1 MASVAFIYNGVPTVI
16 QCQKEDKMEDII
28 EKFLAKCQKNK
39 GSIFFLYSGKSLDED
54 LTFNEAANKLDKNSN
69 KMRVLTL
76 DLLLESDNS
85 LSKKKSKYII
95 CPKCHE
101 SARIKIDEN
110 YQIYL
115 YDCIDGHKTENIQF
129 NEFEANQL
137 IDQTKIKC
145 GYCKNE
151 NKDNTYKNLFFK
163 CNTCKLNLCPKCKN
177 IHEKTHF
184 IIDYE
189 DKDFYCNKHYNTF
202 DHYCTDCKEDLCK
215 LCVKDHIKHK
225 TISFNNFIP
234 KIDESKKELV
244 YLKDAIRN
252 LRKYIKGII
261 AKLNYVIDNINNYY
275 NIYDNI
281 INNFDI
287 KKINYLQIQN
297 INDLKKYNSNFMGNI
312 TEINKEENI
321 KFKFIELI
329 NLYKKM
335 SLGNNEEEEEKD
347 ENEIIENN
355 EDNEDDEDEENY
367 IKNIKRFNPLDN
379 KYESFEIKNL
389 KEIKQFETK
398 YEIQHILI
406 LHDRRLLTVQNQ
418 MNFEDQKH
426 SLSKF
431 CVYDLTN
438 STVCDI
444 SDNIGS
450 ITIEIF
456 QMKDD
461 NITIFLGLNS
471 INYMVICKIKKK
483 SIVIIF
489 ECNINSTK
497 HLENGIE
504 DLFISSKVYN
514 INNSF
519 FIERLGGFDVYSYK
533 ECKIEKD
540 FYFDLNNI
548 TIFNICEINEKE
560 IAIYHKKKGKIYGE
574 NAFLKFYDI
583 KGNKKIKTLK
593 LGNHKSGEN
602 LLFANKNNIILE
614 FNHKFVLIDPIKRI
628 IKCEINIIANEE
640 IKKMLS
646 LNDKTFLAI
655 FSSGLFQYE
664 FSKNKINYINKKE
677 FQDIDIVKE
686 YPDNQLV
693 IIEGKNQITIYAS
706 E

>member
-1 MASVAFIYNGVPTVI
+1 M
-16 QCQKEDKMEDII
+16 
-28 EKFLAKCQKNK
+28 
-39 GSIFFLYSGKSLDED
+39 
-54 LTFNEAANKLDKNSN
+54 
-69 KMRVLTL
+69 
-76 DLLLESDNS
+76 
-85 LSKKKSKYII
+85 
-95 CPKCHE
+95 
-101 SARIKIDEN
+101 
-110 YQIYL
+110 
-115 YDCIDGHKTENIQF
+115 
-129 NEFEANQL
+129 
-137 IDQTKIKC
+137 
-145 GYCKNE
+145 
-151 NKDNTYKNLFFK
+151 
-163 CNTCKLNLCPKCKN
+163 
-177 IHEKTHF
+177 
-184 IIDYE
+184 
-189 DKDFYCNKHYNTF
+189 
-202 DHYCTDCKEDLCK
+202 
-215 LCVKDHIKHK
+215 
-225 TISFNNFIP
+225 
-234 KIDESKKELV
+234 
-244 YLKDAIRN
+244 
-252 LRKYIKGII
+252 
-261 AKLNYVIDNINNYY
+261 IDNINNYY

-281 INNFDI
+281 
-287 KKINYLQIQN
+287 

-628 IKCEINIIANEE
+628 IKCEINIIANEK

-646 LNDKTFLAI
+646 LNDKTFLVI